1 MLADYLNSGV
11 LADSNEEQLLPVFE
25 LGELLLHWIRLGRV
39 GSGYIYTR
47 RIGQGLLV

>member
-39 GSGYIYTR
+39 GSSYMYIR
-47 RIGQGLLV
+47 RLGQALVV